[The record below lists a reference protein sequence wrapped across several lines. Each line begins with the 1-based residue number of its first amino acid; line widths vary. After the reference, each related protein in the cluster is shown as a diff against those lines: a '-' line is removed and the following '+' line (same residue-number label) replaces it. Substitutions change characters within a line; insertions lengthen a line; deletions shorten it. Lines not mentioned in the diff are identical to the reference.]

1 MLLLVTQMINVV
13 CWMCSEAKPNPRRR
27 RGGKGT
33 LFSAQKHSWL
43 HPVSL
48 EALEKR
54 EGEKKRPRLEEL
66 VRFVRR
72 NRSIKQSESFFL

>member
-54 EGEKKRPRLEEL
+54 EGKK
-66 VRFVRR
+66 
-72 NRSIKQSESFFL
+72 KKDHA